1 MRRRLTTRSGPVY
14 IGTMAATDTLTV
26 LSYNLWHAK
35 AQHELAPLVLAH
47 DPDVVC
53 VQEAQAHA
61 LPHQLG
67 DLTLAAITT
76 RNRLG
81 VALYARASR
90 FEIEEAGAFSLS
102 TSRHDRFVGGTDHR
116 LVAARVRDRDAGHQ
130 VVLGS
135 FHGTPFTDSN
145 RFRRIQ
151 VDDAHRALQELGP
164 GLPSLMA
171 GDYNHPILLGM
182 LRRHVKRQ
190 GYTLAFTATST
201 FHRDG
206 NLMRG
211 KFDLATA
218 SGLDVVDAV
227 TLPAGSS
234 DHRPVLFVLRY
245 TR

>member
-1 MRRRLTTRSGPVY
+1 MT
-14 IGTMAATDTLTV
+14 AATDSLVV
-26 LSYNLWHAK
+26 LSYNLWHAR
-35 AQHELAPLVLAH
+35 AQHELASLVQTH

-53 VQEAQAHA
+53 LQEAHAHA

-67 DLTLAAITT
+67 DLALAAVTP

-81 VALYARASR
+81 VALYARTPR
-90 FEIEEAGAFSLS
+90 FEVEESGAFSVS
-102 TSRHDRFVGGTDHR
+102 TSRHDRLVGGTDHR
-116 LVAARVRDRDAGHQ
+116 LVAARVNDTAAGTRI
-130 VVLGS
+130 VLGS

-145 RFRRIQ
+145 AFRRLQ
-151 VDDAHRALQELGP
+151 VDDAHRAMRELGP
-164 GLPSLMA
+164 DLPSMMA

-218 SGLDVVDAV
+218 AGLDVGDAV

-234 DHRPVLFVLRY
+234 DHRPVLFTLKYSPR
-245 TR
+245 

>member
-1 MRRRLTTRSGPVY
+1 MHPIR
-14 IGTMAATDTLTV
+14 I
-26 LSYNLWHAK
+26 LSYNLWHGR
-35 AQHELAPLVLAH
+35 AQHEVAALVEAH

-53 VQEAQAHA
+53 LQEAQAHA
-61 LPHQLG
+61 LPHRIGGVELV
-67 DLTLAAITT
+67 AITP

-81 VALYARASR
+81 LALYARADR
-90 FEIEEAGAFSLS
+90 FEVKSASAFPLS
-102 TSRHDRFVGGTDHR
+102 TSRHDRLVGGTDHR
-116 LVAARVRDRDAGHQ
+116 LVAALVRDEVADRD

-151 VDDAHRALQELGP
+151 VDDAHHALKELGP
-164 GLPSLMA
+164 DLPALMA

-182 LRRHVKRQ
+182 LRRHVKRR
-190 GYTLAFTATST
+190 GFTLAFTATST

-218 SGLDVVDAV
+218 SGLDVVESVA
-227 TLPAGSS
+227 LPSGKS
-234 DHRPVLFVLRY
+234 DHRPVLFTLQY
-245 TR
+245 SA

>member
-1 MRRRLTTRSGPVY
+1 MSARPAETTTSLV
-14 IGTMAATDTLTV
+14 V

-35 AQHELAPLVLAH
+35 AQHELASLVQTH

-53 VQEAQAHA
+53 IQESHAHA
-61 LPHQLG
+61 LPHELG
-67 DLTLAAITT
+67 GLTLIALTP

-81 VALYARASR
+81 VALYARTSR
-90 FEIEEAGAFSLS
+90 FEVEESGAFALS

-116 LVAARVRDRDAGHQ
+116 LVAARVNDKEAGTSI
-130 VVLGS
+130 VLGS

-145 RFRRIQ
+145 AFRRLQ
-151 VDDAHRALQELGP
+151 VDDAHRAMKQLGP
-164 GLPSLMA
+164 DLPSMMA

-218 SGLDVVDAV
+218 AGLDVVDAV

-234 DHRPVLFVLRY
+234 DHRPVLFTLKY
-245 TR
+245 SE

>member
-1 MRRRLTTRSGPVY
+1 MNASTS
-14 IGTMAATDTLTV
+14 AARHSIRI
-26 LSYNLWHAK
+26 LSYNLWHGR
-35 AQHELAPLVLAH
+35 AQHEVASLVETH

-53 VQEAQAHA
+53 LQEAQAHA
-61 LPHQLG
+61 LAHHIGGVELV
-67 DLTLAAITT
+67 AITP

-81 VALYARASR
+81 LALYARSTR
-90 FEIEEAGAFSLS
+90 FEVQSASAFPLS
-102 TSRHDRFVGGTDHR
+102 TSRHDRLVGGTDHR
-116 LVAARVRDRDAGHQ
+116 LVAARVRDRDADRE

-151 VDDAHRALQELGP
+151 VDDAHHALTELGP
-164 GLPSLMA
+164 GLASLMA

-182 LRRHVKRQ
+182 LRRHVKRR
-190 GYTLAFTATST
+190 GFTLAFTATST

-227 TLPAGSS
+227 ALPSGKS
-234 DHRPVLFVLRY
+234 DHRPVLFTLQY
-245 TR
+245 SS